1 LKHRR
6 KSNWDSQCVSVS
18 PYAKRRKIEVHG
30 SQIESIIVPLTGGY
44 LEKHLSRRGFLKNTT
59 AALGATAFFASVGFS
74 YFKDEHRGNP
84 LGPVN
89 NPNALPQVFFTRDL
103 SPNGLLS
110 IHSKVVLM
118 RPLPGK
124 VAIKL
129 HSGEPGGHY
138 YLAPTFIKDL
148 VQSLNGTIVECDT
161 AYPGRRYD
169 TASHKQVM
177 IDHGFAAIA
186 PVDVMDENGSMSLPF
201 SSGTRIKEDFV
212 GSHFANYD
220 SFLILSHFKGHAIG
234 GFGGAFKNMS
244 IGIASGEGKMWI
256 HTAGVTRDRNNF
268 AMALSAPQNPFLESM
283 AEAAGAVMTRL
294 GDKILYINVMN
305 NLSVDCDCSSNP
317 APPTLD
323 DIGILASLDPVALD
337 KACLDLVYAADP
349 QKSAPLRTR
358 IESRNGI
365 HTLDHA
371 ELIGLGS
378 QQYEFV
384 DIDQSTGVGTDTQEI
399 PSKSMLHPAYPNP
412 FNPST
417 TITYTLGSAS
427 FVDLSIYNLKGQLV
441 DCIFK
446 ENQSGGHH
454 SSQWNPNSISAG
466 IYFIRLTAGTHTDVT
481 RCIYLK

>member
-1 LKHRR
+1 
-6 KSNWDSQCVSVS
+6 
-18 PYAKRRKIEVHG
+18 
-30 SQIESIIVPLTGGY
+30 

-59 AALGATAFFASVGFS
+59 AALGATAFFGSVGFS

-84 LGPVN
+84 LGSVN
-89 NPNALPQVFFTRDL
+89 NPNAQPQVFFTRDL

-124 VAIKL
+124 VAVKL

-138 YLAPTFIKDL
+138 YLAPDFIKGL
-148 VQSLNGTIVECDT
+148 VQSLNGTIVECNT
-161 AYPGRRYD
+161 AYGGGRSQ
-169 TASHKQVM
+169 TSAHKQVM
-177 IDHGFAAIA
+177 IDHGFAGIA
-186 PVDVMDENGSMSLPF
+186 PTDIMDEDGYISLPF
-201 SSGTRIKEDFV
+201 PSGTRIKQDFV
-212 GSHFANYD
+212 GSHFTNYD
-220 SFLILSHFKGHAIG
+220 SFLVLSHFKGHAMG
-234 GFGGAFKNMS
+234 GYGGAIKNMS
-244 IGIASGEGKMWI
+244 IGIASTAGKCWI
-256 HTAGVTRDRNNF
+256 HSSGNSMSSPWGGA
-268 AMALSAPQNPFLESM
+268 QNPFLESM
-283 AEAAGAVMTRL
+283 AEAAGAVINKL
-294 GDKILYINVMN
+294 NNQILYINVMN

-317 APPTLD
+317 APPTLE
-323 DIGILASLDPVALD
+323 DIGILASLDPVAVD
-337 KACLDLVYAADP
+337 KACIDLVYAADP
-349 QKSAPLRTR
+349 EKSAPLRTR

-371 ELIGLGS
+371 EAIGLGS
-378 QQYEFV
+378 QKYEFI

-446 ENQSGGHH
+446 ENQNAGHH
-454 SSQWNPNSISAG
+454 SSKWNPNSISAG
-466 IYFIRLTAGTHTDVT
+466 IYFIKLTAGTHTDVT